1 MRKIFALSLLI
12 ISLAIVRLSM
22 SHQEPPRT
30 ASSTVEPPLE
40 QKVQYKSYT
49 LDSSVV
55 HTLLIPANS
64 RFLVVPAVSQELSSL
79 ESFAQKHQAVA
90 VINGGFFDPQNQE
103 STSYVVQQGVLV
115 ADPRKNERLMDNP
128 KLAPYQEKILDR
140 TEFRRYRCGLTVGY
154 DIALHSEPTPKECQ
168 LVDALGG
175 GPRLL
180 PEITSVAEGFLD
192 IDNGLVIRDSL
203 NSRQSNARS
212 AVGIT
217 RDRSILLVM
226 VAQQPLSQ
234 TSGMSLAALA
244 EFMKTLGVEK
254 AMNLDGGSSSS
265 FYYEGKTFY
274 GKVDNE
280 GNPLRRPVLSVLLVK
295 D

>member
-12 ISLAIVRLSM
+12 IGLGIVLLSI
-22 SHQEPPRT
+22 SHKEPPRT
-30 ASSTVEPPLE
+30 ASSTVEPLLE
-40 QKVQYKSYT
+40 KEVQYKSYT
-49 LDSSVV
+49 LESSVV

-64 RFLVVPAVSQELSSL
+64 RFLVIPAVSQELSSL
-79 ESFAQKHQAVA
+79 ESFAQKHEAVA

-115 ADPRKNERLMDNP
+115 ADPRKNERLIDNP
-128 KLAPYQEKILDR
+128 KLAPYLEKILDR

-154 DIALHSEPTPKECQ
+154 DLALHSEPTPKECQ

-192 IDNGLVIRDSL
+192 VDNGLVIRDSL

-217 RDRSILLVM
+217 RDRNILLVM

-234 TSGMSLAALA
+234 TSGMSLATLGD
-244 EFMKTLGVEK
+244 FMKTLGVEK

-274 GKVDNE
+274 GKVDNQ
-280 GNPLRRPVLSVLLVK
+280 GKPLRRPVLSVLLVK